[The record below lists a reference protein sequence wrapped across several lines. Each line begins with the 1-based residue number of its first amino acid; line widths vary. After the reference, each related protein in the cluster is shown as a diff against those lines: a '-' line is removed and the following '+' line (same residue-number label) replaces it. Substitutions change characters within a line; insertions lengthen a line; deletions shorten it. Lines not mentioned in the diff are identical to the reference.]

1 MKAVLRI
8 LILTFIFSA
17 NNIAGKDIYFNFDYA
32 LFKGEGETSVLEFY
46 YSVNQNSLKHETGD
60 NGFEGAAMIE
70 INILD
75 IATNEFII
83 SNSYKTPSLLKDTS
97 KNAATQKLVGQIN
110 YILKPGKYKLKITG
124 SDFNHPENR
133 DVLETDI
140 NVNPIENSSLSLSDI
155 ELSTMIKK
163 SDNTSSI
170 FYKNTLDVIPNPSGL
185 FGMNLT
191 DMYYYVEI
199 YGLLPENISEKY
211 LIKYSVLN
219 VNNEELISKV
229 KSAERSSPDRVDY
242 GKISIDSLTSGTYLF
257 KITVNDTAR
266 LVTKSTEKKFY
277 VFNIGKE
284 QVNTGDADDF
294 LRSEFAGKS
303 SKDVEDEF
311 SKMSYIMT
319 SQQINNFKDLKNLEE
334 KRKFLFLFWKSK
346 EYASGTPY
354 VKLKSDYFTRVKEAD
369 SKFKESFKE
378 GWKSDRG
385 RIYIVYGKPDD
396 IDNFP
401 FQAATKSYQIWRY
414 NAVEGGGEC
423 VFIELQP
430 GTDVYWL
437 VNSTF
442 RNELRND
449 NWESQLVQ

>member
-1 MKAVLRI
+1 MKIVLRI
-8 LILTFIFSA
+8 LILTFLFSV
-17 NNIAGKDIYFNFDYA
+17 NNLSGKDIYFNFDYA
-32 LFKGEGETSVLEFY
+32 LYKGEGATSVLEFY
-46 YSVNQNSLKHETGD
+46 YSVNQNSLKHEKGD
-60 NGFEGAAMIE
+60 SGFEGAAMID
-70 INILD
+70 ISILD
-75 IATNEFII
+75 LATNEFIV
-83 SNSYKTPSLLKDTS
+83 SNSYKTPSVLTDTS
-97 KNAATQKLVGQIN
+97 KKAATQKLVGQIN

-124 SDFNHPENR
+124 SDFNQPESR

-140 NVNPIENSSLSLSDI
+140 NVNPIENSSVSLSDI

-163 SDNTSSI
+163 SDNTASI

-191 DMYYYVEI
+191 DMFFYVEM
-199 YGLLPENISEKY
+199 YGLIPENISEKY

-229 KSAERSSPDRVDY
+229 KSAERSASDRVDY
-242 GKISIDSLTSGTYLF
+242 GKISIDSLTSGTYVF
-257 KITVNDTAR
+257 KITVSDTVR
-266 LVTKSTEKKFY
+266 LVTKSAEKKFY
-277 VFNIGKE
+277 VFNISTE
-284 QVNTGDADDF
+284 QVNTGDDDDF

-319 SQQINNFKDLKNLEE
+319 SQQVDNFKELNDPVE
-334 KRKFLFLFWKSK
+334 KRKFLYLFWKSK

-354 VKLKSDYFTRVKEAD
+354 LKLKSDFFARVREAD
-369 SKFKESFKE
+369 SKFKESFNE

-385 RIYIVYGKPDD
+385 RIYIIYGKPDE

-401 FQAATKSYQIWRY
+401 FQASTKSYQIWRY
-414 NAVEGGGEC
+414 NSVEGGGEC

-430 GTDVYWL
+430 GTDNYWL
-437 VNSTF
+437 VSSTF